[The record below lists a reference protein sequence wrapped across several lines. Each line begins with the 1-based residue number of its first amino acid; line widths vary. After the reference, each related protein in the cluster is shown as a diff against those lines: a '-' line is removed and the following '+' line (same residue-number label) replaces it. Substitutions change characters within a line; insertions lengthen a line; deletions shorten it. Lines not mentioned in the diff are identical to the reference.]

1 MSSLVLRNDD
11 KDGRCTLTL
20 NRPDALNALNTAL
33 FEELDA
39 HLDDIAAKT
48 ATIGCVVIRGAGRSF
63 CAGADLKD
71 ISSGKA
77 ATAVPNFK
85 PKVVEKLARLPQ
97 PVVAQVHGHC
107 YTGGVELVLACDL
120 IVAAESARFAD
131 THGKW
136 GLVGAWGLTQRLPRK
151 IGAAKA
157 KEMMFTALTYSAKQA
172 EAMGLINSCVPDD
185 KLEAEV
191 DALVAAILAT
201 SWHSNFGNKR
211 LLIQTAALPLDA
223 GLAYEIYNH
232 PGRAPDLQDRL
243 GNFAKKS

>member
-1 MSSLVLRNDD
+1 MSSLVLRSDD

-33 FEELDA
+33 FQELDA

-48 ATIGCVVIRGAGRSF
+48 ATIGCVVVRGAGRSF

-71 ISSGKA
+71 ISSGAA
-77 ATAVPNFK
+77 ATVVPNFK
-85 PKVVEKLARLPQ
+85 PKVIEKLARLPQ

-107 YTGGVELVLACDL
+107 FTGGVELVLACDL
-120 IVAAESARFAD
+120 VVAAETARFAD

-157 KEMMFTALTYSAKQA
+157 KEMMFTARTFSAKQA
-172 EAMGLINSCVPDD
+172 ESMGLINSVAPDD
-185 KLEAEV
+185 KLESEV
-191 DALVAAILAT
+191 NALVAAILAN

-211 LLIQTAALPLDA
+211 LLMQTGALPLDA

-232 PGRAPDLQDRL
+232 PGRAPDIGERL
-243 GNFAKKS
+243 KSFAKKA

>member
-1 MSSLVLRNDD
+1 MSSLVLRTDD
-11 KDGRCTLTL
+11 KNGRSTLTL

-33 FEELDA
+33 FEELDS
-39 HLDDIAAKT
+39 HLDDLAAQT

-77 ATAVPNFK
+77 ATAVPYFK
-85 PKVVEKLARLPQ
+85 PKVIEKLSRLPQ

-107 YTGGVELVLACDL
+107 YTGGVELILACDL
-120 IVAAESARFAD
+120 VVAAESARFAD

-136 GLVGAWGLTQRLPRK
+136 GLVGAWGITQRLPRR
-151 IGAAKA
+151 IGQAKA
-157 KEMMFTALTYSAKQA
+157 KEMMFTARTFTARQA
-172 EAMGLINSCVPDD
+172 ESMGLINGCVADD

-191 DALVAAILAT
+191 DSLVAAILAT

-211 LLIQTAALPLDA
+211 LLMQTAALPLEA
-223 GLAYEIYNH
+223 GLAYETYNH

-243 GNFAKKS
+243 GNFAKKA